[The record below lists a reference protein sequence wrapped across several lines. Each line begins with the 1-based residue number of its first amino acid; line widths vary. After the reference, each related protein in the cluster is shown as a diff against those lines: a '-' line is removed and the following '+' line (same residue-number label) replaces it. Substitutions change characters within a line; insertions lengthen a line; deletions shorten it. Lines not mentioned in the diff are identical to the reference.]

1 MESASLFEQV
11 LQNKESIGGP
21 LRQTPHEVRIPLRPK
36 GDIHAHPPAI
46 LDKLALK
53 IAPDSIEHLELKS
66 IGWNLFSFGEFQGRC
81 NHLLVVLG
89 HAVIDTPLDQHLHEP
104 YVVLVDLRHLLE
116 SQLRRLLISALA
128 QPDPNS
134 LLQQLFN
141 IFFTAAHI
149 SLDDGADVAPVSIL
163 AVQLTNEIQ
172 CALRI
177 G

>member
-81 NHLLVVLG
+81 NHLLVVRG
-89 HAVIDTPLDQHLHEP
+89 DAVIDTALEQHLHEP
-104 YVVLVDLRHLLE
+104 YLVLLTLPHLLKTH
-116 SQLRRLLISALA
+116 LL
-128 QPDPNS
+128 P
-134 LLQQLFN
+134 LF
-141 IFFTAAHI
+141 
-149 SLDDGADVAPVSIL
+149 
-163 AVQLTNEIQ
+163 LTP
-172 CALRI
+172 
-177 G
+177 